1 MDEVL
6 QTCLCME
13 KPEMTL
19 NGMELWGQEGTEV
32 NRVTTSIRNWDKN
45 TGTAKM
51 CSQKEI
57 VWKRKWKIEIVKEWY
72 HSGIMIHN
80 TLVSN
85 AQINPSVFLRLIP
98 SCTRVGHSANT
109 PRLWHSLLSRRQLE
123 EVWRVPR
130 NKKKKKKGK
139 WLEGLSYE
147 RILKYINTQHN
158 LAKWQLSAQLTIYRH
173 WKGIYRRMIEEL
185 QVSLKIAGKV
195 MEETSHLDKGRG
207 SFDNDILQAITFS
220 QGGGV
225 NNNESAEWSTRNG
238 EEVA

>member
-1 MDEVL
+1 MKILIIFKLRNKLLVVTSTRWYCTLFNLWQYKRCHKLKRYSNTSLCFTSTAGFKLAMDEVL

-32 NRVTTSIRNWDKN
+32 DRVTTSIRNWDKNTGN

-85 AQINPSVFLRLIP
+85 AQINPSMFLRLIP
-98 SCTRVGHSANT
+98 SRTRVGHSANI

-130 NKKKKKKGK
+130 NKKKK
-139 WLEGLSYE
+139 
-147 RILKYINTQHN
+147 R
-158 LAKWQLSAQLTIYRH
+158 
-173 WKGIYRRMIEEL
+173 
-185 QVSLKIAGKV
+185 
-195 MEETSHLDKGRG
+195 
-207 SFDNDILQAITFS
+207 
-220 QGGGV
+220 
-225 NNNESAEWSTRNG
+225 
-238 EEVA
+238 